1 MSSNMHKTVLLKES
15 IDLLNLQE
23 GGIFVDGTLGS
34 SGHTRE
40 VCDRFGKSVAIF
52 AFDLDSDA
60 IEGAKEKFADSNC
73 NINFFQDNFKNID
86 KVLDDSGVSGA
97 NGILLDLGYSS
108 DQLESSGRGLSFQKD
123 EPLQMTLKKN
133 LSGADFTAADIVNSW
148 DEEDIANVI
157 YAYGEERFARR
168 IARDIVAARE
178 KFPIKTTTD
187 LVNIVTNAVPVF
199 YRRGRINPAT
209 KTFQALRIVVNDEL
223 GSLQTVLKKGFEK
236 LVPDGRMAII
246 SFHSLEDRIVKNFFR
261 EKDRMGEGELI
272 NKKPITPG
280 AEELK
285 ENPRSRSAKLRV
297 IKKI

>member
-1 MSSNMHKTVLLKES
+1 MHKTVLLKES
-15 IDLLNLQE
+15 IDALNLKP
-23 GGIFVDGTLGS
+23 GAVFVDGTLGGA
-34 SGHTRE
+34 GHSRE
-40 VCDRFGKSVAIF
+40 VCERFGKTVSIF

-60 IEGAKEKFADSNC
+60 IDSAREKFAESNC
-73 NINFFQDNFKNID
+73 NINLFQDNFKNMD
-86 KVLDDSGVSGA
+86 KALDESGVPGA
-97 NGILLDLGYSS
+97 HGILLDLGYSS

-133 LSGADFTAADIVNSW
+133 ISGADFTAADIVNTW

-168 IARDIVAARE
+168 IAREIVAARE
-178 KFPIKTTTD
+178 KAPINTTTD
-187 LVNIVTNAVPVF
+187 LVNIITNAVPVF

-223 GSLQTVLKKGFEK
+223 GNLQTVLQKGFEK
-236 LVPDGRMAII
+236 LVPDGRFAVI
-246 SFHSLEDRIVKNFFR
+246 SFHSLEDRIVKNFF
-261 EKDRMGEGELI
+261 KDMDRVGQGQI
-272 NKKPITPG
+272 ITKKPIIPS
-280 AEELK
+280 AEEIR

>member
-1 MSSNMHKTVLLKES
+1 MHKTVLLKES
-15 IDLLNLQE
+15 IDALNLKN
-23 GGIFVDGTLGS
+23 GSVFVDGTLGGG
-34 SGHTRE
+34 GHSRE
-40 VCDRFGKSVAIF
+40 VCERFGKDVAIF

-60 IEGAKEKFADSNC
+60 VENAKEKFANSNC
-73 NINFFQDNFKNID
+73 NINFFQDNFKNLD
-86 KVLDDSGVSGA
+86 KVLDESGVSGA
-97 NGILLDLGYSS
+97 TGILLDLGYSS
-108 DQLESSGRGLSFQKD
+108 DQLEASGRGLSFQKD

-133 LSGADFTAADIVNSW
+133 VSPTDFTAADIVNTW

-157 YAYGEERFARR
+157 YAYGEEQFARR

-178 KFPIKTTTD
+178 KAPIKTTTD
-187 LVNIVTNAVPVF
+187 LVKIITNAVPVF

-223 GSLQTVLKKGFEK
+223 GSLQTALEKGFDK
-236 LVPDGRMAII
+236 LVPDGRFAVI

-261 EKDRMGEGELI
+261 EKDRVGEGEII
-272 NKKPITPG
+272 NKKPILPSP
-280 AEELK
+280 EEVK